1 MFTRVYLL
9 LPLVVQSPCFMQPK
23 HLPKSTVPTGSLAS
37 VVTELATLNMEGMTG
52 ANFAEKALA
61 RTPSVAAVALL
72 PQEAGQFKFT
82 CGMHRLRGSL
92 VVK

>member
-1 MFTRVYLL
+1 
-9 LPLVVQSPCFMQPK
+9 
-23 HLPKSTVPTGSLAS
+23 
-37 VVTELATLNMEGMTG
+37 MEGMTG